1 MQHARLCK
9 HGKDCPTCAKLL
21 YANFASPH
29 TSVECG
35 HVFQTLRSQLR
46 GSCVALNNMYTAIS
60 LASGASTD
68 TKNAH
73 ENQNAPPEIDTGLR
87 ACRER
92 STYDNAPPEIDTAHA
107 EIDNAP
113 PEIDAA
119 RAEIDNAPP
128 EIDIARA
135 EIDKT
140 TTPPPDIDVFV

>member
-1 MQHARLCK
+1 MPMKTRTHLQRSTPVSAR
-9 HGKDCPTCAKLL
+9 A
-21 YANFASPH
+21 
-29 TSVECG
+29 
-35 HVFQTLRSQLR
+35 
-46 GSCVALNNMYTAIS
+46 
-60 LASGASTD
+60 
-68 TKNAH
+68 
-73 ENQNAPPEIDTGLR
+73 
-87 ACRER
+87 ER